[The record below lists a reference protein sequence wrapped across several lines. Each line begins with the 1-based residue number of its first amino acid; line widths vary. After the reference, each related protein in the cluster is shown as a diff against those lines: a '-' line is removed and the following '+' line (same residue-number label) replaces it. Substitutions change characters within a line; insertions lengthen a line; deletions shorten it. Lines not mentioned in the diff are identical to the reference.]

1 MVFFIIGGIVY
12 FLTRMIPFGK
22 DLLESIFY
30 LIFRF
35 IVSIVLSTCMLWL
48 IYKKTKIYAQA
59 KGWLLSHKD
68 SLMRV

>member
-1 MVFFIIGGIVY
+1 
-12 FLTRMIPFGK
+12 MIPFGK
-22 DLLESIFY
+22 DLLESVFY

-59 KGWLLSHKD
+59 KEWLLSHKD